1 MSDLTV
7 VVINKNS
14 EKYIRKSC
22 LSILS
27 QDYSNF
33 EISIIDS
40 SSTDNS
46 IEQIKL
52 INSNKIKI
60 FNVGSDVNHHDA
72 WLYGIKNVKT
82 KYISF
87 MTTTDGYIDNQW
99 FSTAISEIENDK
111 RLSFVYANSIQR
123 KNNENLNDINQK
135 FFLKF
140 NLPSHESFY
149 PFYLGT
155 SYHINELNCIWATDV
170 IKNLINYKS
179 DSLASF
185 ESSKTVFDLF
195 ETLEFLAIKNG
206 FLGKYINT
214 IANYGREHD
223 NSLTAKYQLDQNMI
237 KKRREVAL
245 LRRKAIFKNIKNKMI
260 FQNRN
265 FEEVSKVDNITFLN
279 FYISFLVYF
288 IFFPQYKK
296 KRPLYSLNYLFIKFK
311 IIFFENILV
320 KIINTLLKKLEN
332 KKFYKSK

>member
-14 EKYIRKSC
+14 GKYIRQSC

-33 EISIIDS
+33 EISITDS
-40 SSTDNS
+40 ASTDNS

-52 INSNKIKI
+52 INSDKIKI
-60 FNVGSDVNHHDA
+60 LHVDSDVNHHDA
-72 WLYGIKNVKT
+72 WLHGIKNVES
-82 KYISF
+82 KYITF

-99 FSTAISEIENDK
+99 FSTAISELENDEK
-111 RLSFVYANSIQR
+111 LSFVYANSIQR

-149 PFYLGT
+149 PFYLAT
-155 SYHINELNCIWATDV
+155 NYHINELNCIWATNV
-170 IKNLINYKS
+170 VKNLLKTKPDY
-179 DSLASF
+179 LTSF
-185 ESSKTVFDLF
+185 DEKNVAFDLF
-195 ETLEFLAIKNG
+195 ETLEYLAIKNG

-223 NSLTAKYQLDQNMI
+223 NSLTSKYQMDQKLI
-237 KKRREVAL
+237 RKRQEIVSQ
-245 LRRKAIFKNIKNKMI
+245 RRKAIFKNIKNKMI

-265 FEEVSKVDNITFLN
+265 FEEVSKINNINFLN
-279 FYISFLVYF
+279 FYISFLVYL
-288 IFFPQYKK
+288 IFFPHFKK
-296 KRPLYSLNYLFIKFK
+296 QRPLYSLNYLFIKFK
-311 IIFFENILV
+311 TIFFENILV
-320 KIINTLLKKLEN
+320 KIINILLKKLQN
-332 KKFYKSK
+332 KKYYK

>member
-99 FSTAISEIENDK
+99 FSTAISEIEKDK
-111 RLSFVYANSIQR
+111 RLSFI
-123 KNNENLNDINQK
+123 
-135 FFLKF
+135 
-140 NLPSHESFY
+140 
-149 PFYLGT
+149 
-155 SYHINELNCIWATDV
+155 
-170 IKNLINYKS
+170 
-179 DSLASF
+179 
-185 ESSKTVFDLF
+185 
-195 ETLEFLAIKNG
+195 
-206 FLGKYINT
+206 
-214 IANYGREHD
+214 
-223 NSLTAKYQLDQNMI
+223 
-237 KKRREVAL
+237 
-245 LRRKAIFKNIKNKMI
+245 
-260 FQNRN
+260 
-265 FEEVSKVDNITFLN
+265 
-279 FYISFLVYF
+279 
-288 IFFPQYKK
+288 
-296 KRPLYSLNYLFIKFK
+296 YSRLFILCHTMGL
-311 IIFFENILV
+311 IYI
-320 KIINTLLKKLEN
+320 
-332 KKFYKSK
+332 